1 VVTLNKAVALA
12 RARGPLAGLA
22 ALGELDGDERMA
34 DNHRLEAVRAHLLEL
49 AGDRPAAHSAYLKA
63 ARMTA
68 SVPEQRYLTLRAAL
82 TASEH

>member
-1 VVTLNKAVALA
+1 M
-12 RARGPLAGLA
+12 AG
-22 ALGELDGDERMA
+22 
-34 DNHRLEAVRAHLLEL
+34 NHRLEAVRAHLLEL
-49 AGDRPAAHSAYLKA
+49 AGDRPAAHTAYLKA